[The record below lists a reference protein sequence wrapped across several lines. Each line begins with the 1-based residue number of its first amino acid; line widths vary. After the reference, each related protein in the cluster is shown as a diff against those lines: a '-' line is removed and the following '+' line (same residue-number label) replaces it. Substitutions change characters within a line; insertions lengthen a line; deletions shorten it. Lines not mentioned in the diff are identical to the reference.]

1 MQYKH
6 LQQYQGIS
14 QGIISI
20 KVQNEIAIY
29 WNWKH
34 TTLRAMRGDQPTP
47 SSEPHIV
54 IQPGRIL
61 GTHWPYTDIRLP
73 ATDAAIN

>member
-1 MQYKH
+1 MQ
-6 LQQYQGIS
+6 S
-14 QGIISI
+14 
-20 KVQNEIAIY
+20 EIEML
-29 WNWKH
+29 WELETH
-34 TTLRAMRGDQPTP
+34 TALRALRGDQPTP
-47 SSEPHIV
+47 SSEPHKV